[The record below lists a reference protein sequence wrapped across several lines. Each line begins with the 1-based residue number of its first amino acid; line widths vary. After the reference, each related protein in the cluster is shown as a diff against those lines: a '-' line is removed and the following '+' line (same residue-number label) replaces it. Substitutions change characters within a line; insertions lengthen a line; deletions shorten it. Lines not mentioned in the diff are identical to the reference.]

1 MSQWI
6 MTFTVLI
13 KKHNIMKTLAKLIV
27 LFLSITLANAQ
38 ETKGQTITVTI
49 DNVRNNNGKV
59 SFALHTADTFMK
71 GPGLQNAKSSIE
83 NGKATITFKNVVP
96 GIYAIMVLHDENEN
110 GKMDFQDNGRP
121 KEDYGT
127 SNNPISYGPPQFS
140 DSKFKVSNEDLNIK
154 IRF

>member
-1 MSQWI
+1 
-6 MTFTVLI
+6 
-13 KKHNIMKTLAKLIV
+13 MKTLAKLIV
-27 LFLSITLANAQ
+27 FILSITLANAQ

-71 GPGLQNAKSSIE
+71 GAGLQNAESNIE
-83 NGKATITFKNVVP
+83 NGKATVTFSNVAS
-96 GIYAIMVLHDENEN
+96 GMYAIMVLHDENEN
-110 GKMDFQDNGRP
+110 GRMDFQDNGMP

-127 SNNPISYGPPQFS
+127 SNNPMSYGPPQFAE
-140 DSKFKVSNEDLNIK
+140 SKFEISNKDLEIK